1 MKTQQRTFVVEF
13 KSARRRSSLKQDS
26 IWGTADLKAFA
37 REAEAEA
44 PHLFES
50 NAGSR
55 ALGEDGVLPSGSASA
70 IHLDDKFETVDDK
83 QISASLAEAEQFN
96 LPQQDN
102 GLTFS
107 SVSDVK
113 EGRPERGSPR
123 ASKRRRQVDVVHHAK
138 RVKGAA
144 TVRPT
149 TAQVEMTSDELA
161 VLEEEN
167 RRLKGL
173 LANHL
178 RQQNRQL
185 REMLARFGSI

>member
-44 PHLFES
+44 PHLFEP
-50 NAGSR
+50 NAGST
-55 ALGEDGVLPSGSASA
+55 ALGEDGVLPSGSAPA
-70 IHLDDKFETVDDK
+70 IHLNDKIETVDNK
-83 QISASLAEAEQFN
+83 QISASLAEAEQ
-96 LPQQDN
+96 LYPPQQDDVPS
-102 GLTFS
+102 FS
-107 SVSDVK
+107 SVPEVK
-113 EGRPERGSPR
+113 EDRPGRGSPSTPR
-123 ASKRRRQVDVVHHAK
+123 RRRQVDVIHHVQNAK
-138 RVKGAA
+138 SAA
-144 TVRPT
+144 TMRPT
-149 TAQVEMTSDELA
+149 TAQVEMPSDELL
-161 VLEEEN
+161 VLEDEN

>member
-37 REAEAEA
+37 REAEADA
-44 PHLFES
+44 PHLFDP
-50 NAGSR
+50 NAVST
-55 ALGEDGVLPSGSASA
+55 ALNEDGVRPPESAPA
-70 IHLDDKFETVDDK
+70 IHLDDKIETIDDK
-83 QISASLAEAEQFN
+83 QISVSLAEAEQSY
-96 LPQQDN
+96 LHQQEDAPS
-102 GLTFS
+102 FS
-107 SVSDVK
+107 SVPDVK
-113 EGRPERGSPR
+113 EDRPGRGSPSTPR
-123 ASKRRRQVDVVHHAK
+123 RRRQVDVIHRVQNAK
-138 RVKGAA
+138 SAA
-144 TVRPT
+144 TTRPT
-149 TAQVEMTSDELA
+149 TAQVEMTADELV

-167 RRLKGL
+167 RRLKFL

>member
-26 IWGTADLKAFA
+26 IWGTADLKALA
-37 REAEAEA
+37 REAEADA
-44 PHLFES
+44 PHLFEP
-50 NAGSR
+50 NAGST
-55 ALGEDGVLPSGSASA
+55 ALGEDGVLPSESGPAT
-70 IHLDDKFETVDDK
+70 HLDDKFETVDDK

-96 LPQQDN
+96 PPQQDN

-113 EGRPERGSPR
+113 EGCPKRGSPGAPR
-123 ASKRRRQVDVVHHAK
+123 HRRQTSVIHHTRNATS
-138 RVKGAA
+138 AD
-144 TVRPT
+144 TVRPI
-149 TAQVEMTSDELA
+149 TAQGEMHFDALVT
-161 VLEEEN
+161 LEDEN

-185 REMLARFGSI
+185 RAMLARFGGL